1 VSYDVFQEVDE
12 EVRRE
17 QLLKLWQ
24 RYQNLVFAGIALI
37 LIGVASWRAYEW
49 WQAKRAAETGTA
61 FETAV
66 MFAQTG
72 KHAEAEAAFGR
83 IAVEGTSGYRNLARL
98 RQAAELG
105 QTDARAAVS
114 AYEKISGDSS
124 VPPELRDLAG
134 IRAGALLME
143 ADSLGDARKEL
154 EPLAADGRPYRHMA
168 RELLALVA
176 WQAGDIP
183 AAKQWF
189 DMILTDILT
198 PPDIRNRVEM
208 LAALVA
214 AETKG

>member
-1 VSYDVFQEVDE
+1 MSYDVFQEVDE

-98 RQAAELG
+98 RQIAELG
-105 QTDARAAVS
+105 QTDSKAAVS
-114 AYEKISGDSS
+114 AYEKISGDNS
-124 VPPELRDLAG
+124 VSPELRDLAG

-176 WQAGDIP
+176 WQSGDIP
-183 AAKQWF
+183 AAKRWF
-189 DMILTDILT
+189 DMILSDILT

>member
-1 VSYDVFQEVDE
+1 MSYDVFQEVDE

-105 QTDARAAVS
+105 QTDSKAAVS
-114 AYEKISGDSS
+114 AYEKISGDNS
-124 VPPELRDLAG
+124 VSPELRDLAG
-134 IRAGALLME
+134 IRASALLME
-143 ADSLGDARKEL
+143 ADSLSDARKEL
-154 EPLAADGRPYRHMA
+154 EPFAADGRPYRHMA

-176 WQAGDIP
+176 WQSGDIP